1 MERDYNMEVYLD
13 NAATTKLTD
22 SVKEYL
28 ISILDEWGNPSSIH
42 SKGTKP
48 KQIIS
53 EARQYVAKFINAKSD
68 NVYFTNGGSSSNTLA
83 IKIGRASCRERV

>member
-1 MERDYNMEVYLD
+1 MVSKKTYRNKVMERDYNMEVYLD

-28 ISILDEWGNPSSIH
+28 ISILDDFGNPSSLYSI
-42 SKGTKP
+42 SKKP

-53 EARQYVAKFINAKSD
+53 EARQADGKFINAD
-68 NVYFTNGGSSSNTLA
+68 
-83 IKIGRASCRERV
+83 